1 MNQVVIHDLNDIM
14 NAIILFETNISVYLD
29 GKSSVTIIF
38 CLFLV
43 LGGIKKKSVKRKLF
57 LVNRKF
63 Y

>member
-38 CLFLV
+38 CLF
-43 LGGIKKKSVKRKLF
+43 F
-57 LVNRKF
+57 F
-63 Y
+63 CAWWH

>member
-38 CLFLV
+38 CLFFFV
-43 LGGIKKKSVKRKLF
+43 LGGIKKRNVLKENYF
-57 LVNRKF
+57 
-63 Y
+63 

>member
-38 CLFLV
+38 CLFFFFV
-43 LGGIKKKSVKRKLF
+43 LGGIKKRNVLKENYF
-57 LVNRKF
+57 
-63 Y
+63 